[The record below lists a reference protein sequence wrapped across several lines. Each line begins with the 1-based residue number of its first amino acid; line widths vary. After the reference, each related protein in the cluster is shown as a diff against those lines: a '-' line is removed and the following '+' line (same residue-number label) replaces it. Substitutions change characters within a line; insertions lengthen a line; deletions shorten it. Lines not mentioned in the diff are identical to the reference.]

1 MIDSLLS
8 LVGRFH
14 PLIIHLPIGF
24 IVMGLLIE
32 INKKKFKWSN
42 DALKFIFFW
51 ATISGILSI
60 ISGYF
65 QYQKAGYLWDTIDL
79 HLYAGISTVFL
90 SFCFYLYL
98 NGVKYLISVP
108 RKVYT
113 IGHLVILSIT
123 GHLGGNI
130 THGEDHLTE
139 PIYNMVGMS
148 NEDMKESM
156 NYKDYSDK
164 SVYVN
169 LIQPII
175 NNKCVKC
182 HNPKK
187 TKGGLQM
194 HNFEVL
200 KKGGRNGPILDFK
213 NPELSEILVRI
224 HLPKSEKK
232 HMPPSGGKQLSREE
246 IKIIG
251 NWISQG
257 SSPVQSVAELKLD
270 ENLKS
275 YFFITKTSFFPDLE
289 ILPVDFDKIKELK
302 SQRIFVSPVNK
313 SSNFLSVSTIN
324 KRDFDDE
331 DINQLLEIKNN
342 IVSIDFSKSLVTDSI
357 FFRLSEFPNLTILR
371 LNNTKIRGE
380 GIDKL
385 SVLENLKRIN
395 LVNTEFDLEF
405 LEPLTRFKSLEKVYL
420 FQDTRNLQTENLIPD
435 DKLDLFDFGEYKL
448 KDLPSD
454 NEVYNQ

>member
-8 LVGRFH
+8 LLGRFH

-24 IVMGLLIE
+24 IIMGLLIE

-42 DALKFIFFW
+42 EALKFIFFW
-51 ATISGILSI
+51 AATTGIFSI

-65 QYQKAGYLWDTIDL
+65 QYEKGGYLWETIDG

-98 NGVKYLISVP
+98 SGVSFFISVP
-108 RKVYT
+108 RKLYSL
-113 IGHLVILSIT
+113 GHIILLTIT

-139 PIYNMVGMS
+139 PIYNLVGIS
-148 NEDMKESM
+148 NEEKKEIM
-156 NYKDYSDK
+156 NYNDYSDK

-200 KKGGRNGPILDFK
+200 KKGGRNGQILDFE

-232 HMPPSGGKQLSREE
+232 HMPPSGGKQLSKEE

-251 NWISQG
+251 NWITQG
-257 SSPVQSVAELKLD
+257 SSPCLLYTSPSPRDKRQSRM
-270 ENLKS
+270 
-275 YFFITKTSFFPDLE
+275 P
-289 ILPVDFDKIKELK
+289 
-302 SQRIFVSPVNK
+302 
-313 SSNFLSVSTIN
+313 SSA
-324 KRDFDDE
+324 
-331 DINQLLEIKNN
+331 
-342 IVSIDFSKSLVTDSI
+342 
-357 FFRLSEFPNLTILR
+357 
-371 LNNTKIRGE
+371 
-380 GIDKL
+380 
-385 SVLENLKRIN
+385 
-395 LVNTEFDLEF
+395 
-405 LEPLTRFKSLEKVYL
+405 
-420 FQDTRNLQTENLIPD
+420 
-435 DKLDLFDFGEYKL
+435 
-448 KDLPSD
+448 
-454 NEVYNQ
+454 

>member
-79 HLYAGISTVFL
+79 HLYAGISTVLL

-98 NGVKYLISVP
+98 NGVNYLISVP

-200 KKGGRNGPILDFK
+200 KKGGRNGKVLDFE

-232 HMPPSGGKQLSREE
+232 HMPPSGGKQLSKEE
-246 IKIIG
+246 IEIIG
-251 NWISQG
+251 NWIASG
-257 SSPVQSVAELKLD
+257 SSPAQSVAELKLD

-275 YFFITKTSFFPDLE
+275 YFFMTKTNFFPDVK
-289 ILPVDFDKIKELK
+289 ILAVDFEKIKELK
-302 SQRIFVSPVNK
+302 SQKIFVSPINK

-324 KRDFDDE
+324 KRDFNDK
-331 DINQLLEIKNN
+331 DIDKLLEIKDN
-342 IVSIDFSKSLVTDSI
+342 IVTIDFSKSSITDSI
-357 FFRLSEFPNLTILR
+357 FLRLSEFPNLTVLR
-371 LNNTKIRGE
+371 LTDTKVRGE
-380 GIDKL
+380 GIEKL

-395 LVNTEFDLEF
+395 LVNTEFDTAF
-405 LEPLTRFKSLEKVYL
+405 LKSLTQFKSLEKIYL
-420 FQDTRNLQTENLIPD
+420 FQESRSLITDVIPD
-435 DKLDLFDFGEYKL
+435 DKIDLFDFGEYKL

-454 NEVYNQ
+454 KEVYN

>member
-8 LVGRFH
+8 LLGRFH

-24 IVMGLLIE
+24 IAMGLLID

-42 DALKFIFFW
+42 EALKFIFFW
-51 ATISGILSI
+51 AAISGIFSI

-65 QYQKAGYLWDTIDL
+65 QYEKGGYTWETIDG
-79 HLYAGISTVFL
+79 HFYAGVSTVLL

-98 NGVKYLISVP
+98 SGVSFFISLP
-108 RKVYT
+108 RKLYSL
-113 IGHLVILSIT
+113 GHIILLTIT

-139 PIYNMVGMS
+139 PIYDLVGIS
-148 NEDMKESM
+148 NVEIKEIM
-156 NYKDYSDK
+156 NYEDFSDK
-164 SVYVN
+164 SVYEN

-175 NNKCVKC
+175 NDKCVKC
-182 HNPKK
+182 HNTKK

-200 KKGGRNGPILDFK
+200 KKGGRNGQILDFE
-213 NPELSEILVRI
+213 NPELSKILVRI

-251 NWISQG
+251 NWITQG
-257 SSPVQSVAELKLD
+257 SSPVQSIAELKLD
-270 ENLKS
+270 DNLKS
-275 YFFITKTSFFPDLE
+275 YFFVTKTSFFPDLE
-289 ILPVDFDKIKELK
+289 ILPVDFEKIKELK
-302 SQRIFVSPVNK
+302 SQKIFVSPINK

-324 KRDFDDE
+324 KRDFNDK
-331 DINQLLEIKNN
+331 DIDKLLEIKDN
-342 IVSIDFSKSLVTDSI
+342 IVTIDFSKSSITDSI
-357 FFRLSEFPNLTILR
+357 FLRLSEFPNLTVLR
-371 LNNTKIRGE
+371 LTDTKVRGE
-380 GIDKL
+380 GIEKL

-395 LVNTEFDLEF
+395 LVNTEFDAEFLEF
-405 LEPLTRFKSLEKVYL
+405 LTQFKSLEKVYL
-420 FQDTRNLQTENLIPD
+420 FQENRNLITDVIPD
-435 DKLDLFDFGEYKL
+435 NMIDLFDFGDYNL

-454 NEVYNQ
+454 NEVYN

>member
-51 ATISGILSI
+51 AATTGIFSI

-65 QYQKAGYLWDTIDL
+65 QYEKGGYLWETIDL
-79 HLYAGISTVFL
+79 HLYAGILTVLL

-98 NGVKYLISVP
+98 NGVNYLISVP

-139 PIYNMVGMS
+139 PIYNLVGIS
-148 NEDMKESM
+148 NEEKKEIM
-156 NYKDYSDK
+156 NYNDYSDK

-200 KKGGRNGPILDFK
+200 KKGGRNGQILDFE

-232 HMPPSGGKQLSREE
+232 HMPPSGGKQLSKEE

-251 NWISQG
+251 NWITQG
-257 SSPVQSVAELKLD
+257 SSPVQSIAELKLD

-275 YFFITKTSFFPDLE
+275 YFFVKKTSFFPDLE
-289 ILPVDFDKIKELK
+289 ILPVDFEKIKELK
-302 SQRIFVSPVNK
+302 SQKIFVSPINK

-324 KRDFDDE
+324 KRDFNDK
-331 DINQLLEIKNN
+331 DIDKLLEIKDN
-342 IVSIDFSKSLVTDSI
+342 IVTIDFSKSSITDSI
-357 FFRLSEFPNLTILR
+357 FFRLSEFPNLTVLR
-371 LNNTKIRGE
+371 LTDTKVRGE
-380 GIDKL
+380 GIEKL
-385 SVLENLKRIN
+385 SILENLKRIN
-395 LVNTEFDLEF
+395 LVNTEFDAAF
-405 LEPLTRFKSLEKVYL
+405 LESLTQFKSLEKVYL
-420 FQDTRNLQTENLIPD
+420 FQESRNFITDVIPD
-435 DKLDLFDFGEYKL
+435 DKIDLFDFGEYKL
-448 KDLPSD
+448 KNLPSD
-454 NEVYNQ
+454 KEVYN

>member
-8 LVGRFH
+8 LLGRFH

-24 IVMGLLIE
+24 IAMGLLIE

-42 DALKFIFFW
+42 EALKFIFFW
-51 ATISGILSI
+51 AAISGIFSI

-65 QYQKAGYLWDTIDL
+65 QYEKGGYLWDTIDG
-79 HLYAGISTVFL
+79 HFYAGISTVLL

-98 NGVKYLISVP
+98 SGVSFFISLP
-108 RKVYT
+108 RKIYSL
-113 IGHLVILSIT
+113 GHIILLTIT

-139 PIYNMVGMS
+139 PIYDLVGISDAEIKENMKY
-148 NEDMKESM
+148 EDF
-156 NYKDYSDK
+156 SDK
-164 SVYVN
+164 SVYNN

-175 NNKCVKC
+175 NDKCVKC
-182 HNPKK
+182 HNTKK

-200 KKGGRNGPILDFK
+200 KKGGRNGQILDFE

-251 NWISQG
+251 NWITQG
-257 SSPVQSVAELKLD
+257 SSPVQSIAELKLD

-289 ILPVDFDKIKELK
+289 ILPVDFEKIKELK
-302 SQRIFVSPVNK
+302 SQRIFVSPINK
-313 SSNFLSVSTIN
+313 NSNFLSVSTIN
-324 KRDFDDE
+324 KRDFDDK
-331 DINQLLEIKNN
+331 DIIKLLELKEN
-342 IVSIDFSKSLVTDSI
+342 IVSIDFSKSSVTDSI
-357 FFRLSEFPNLTILR
+357 FQRLSEFPNLTILR
-371 LNNTKIRGE
+371 LNNTKVTGQ
-380 GIDKL
+380 GIEKL

-395 LVNTEFDLEF
+395 LVNTEFDVEF
-405 LEPLTRFKSLEKVYL
+405 LKPLTRFKAIEKVYL
-420 FQDTRNLQTENLIPD
+420 FQEERNLVSENVIPD
-435 DKLDLFDFGEYKL
+435 DKLDLFDFGDYNL

-454 NEVYNQ
+454 KEVYN